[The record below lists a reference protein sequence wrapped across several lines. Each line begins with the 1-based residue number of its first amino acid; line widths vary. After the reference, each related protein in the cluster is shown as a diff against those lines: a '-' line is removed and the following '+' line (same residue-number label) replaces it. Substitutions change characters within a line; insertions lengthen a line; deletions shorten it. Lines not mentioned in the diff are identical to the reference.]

1 MNVVRTFR
9 SACDDATV
17 NGSHA
22 AELDLA
28 RRCAAGEPAA
38 WDEFVREYRPV
49 LYRAADALDPNGGAR
64 DLADALYGD
73 LYGVRTTGHER
84 RSLLL
89 TFNGRSSLAS
99 WLRAVLCQRYID
111 RLRAERRLVPLP
123 ADDPADVRQP
133 ADPNRLRYVEI
144 VGQALGRAVGRLAT
158 KDRLRLAYYY
168 LQELTLAE
176 IGRLVGEHEATVSRQ
191 LARTR
196 RAVRDAVERELREDA
211 GLTDPEVA
219 ECLASVA
226 DDPGSLDLQPL
237 LVGARSARAPS
248 SERSV

>member
-1 MNVVRTFR
+1 MHVVRTLVMHVVRTFR
-9 SACDDATV
+9 SACGDTDV
-17 NGSHA
+17 DGSHA
-22 AELDLA
+22 ADLDLA

-64 DLADALYGD
+64 DLADALYAD
-73 LYGVRTTGHER
+73 LYGVRTTGPER

-111 RLRAERRLVPLP
+111 RLRAERRLEPLP

-133 ADPNRLRYVEI
+133 ADPNRLRYVEL

-168 LQELTLAE
+168 SSGADAGGNRT
-176 IGRLVGEHEATVSRQ
+176 IGRRARSDRLAPARANAPGGSRCG
-191 LARTR
+191 RTR
-196 RAVRDAVERELREDA
+196 AARGRR
-211 GLTDPEVA
+211 TD
-219 ECLASVA
+219 
-226 DDPGSLDLQPL
+226 
-237 LVGARSARAPS
+237 RS
-248 SERSV
+248 

>member
-1 MNVVRTFR
+1 
-9 SACDDATV
+9 V
-17 NGSHA
+17 NA
-22 AELDLA
+22 ADLDLA

-49 LYRAADALDPNGGAR
+49 LYRAADALAPNGGAR
-64 DLADALYGD
+64 DLADALYAE
-73 LYGVRTTGHER
+73 LYGVRTTGPER

-111 RLRAERRLVPLP
+111 RLRAERRLEPLP
-123 ADDPADVRQP
+123 ADDPADGRQP
-133 ADPNRLRYVEI
+133 ADPNRPRYVAL
-144 VGQALGRAVGRLAT
+144 VGRALGRAVGRLAT

-196 RAVRDAVERELREDA
+196 RALRDAVERELREDA

-237 LVGARSARAPS
+237 LVGARGVREPS